1 MISRGDF
8 GMVGTERLLALL
20 AKFAIPAT
28 WFIPGHTIESY
39 PASATAVHEAG
50 HEIGHHGWTHR
61 PPASL
66 GREDEE
72 RELVRG
78 NEAIKALTGR
88 NARGYRSPSW
98 DLSEHSIAL
107 LLKHGFIYDS
117 SLMGHDYLPY
127 QARDGDVAE
136 LQAPMRFG
144 PDTALVEMPISWS
157 LDDYPVFEFSQHA
170 ERRAAGADER
180 RAGGRQLAGRLP
192 LHGRSLRVGRDHLH
206 LPPARDR
213 PRPPDGDAGGADRA
227 SCGTAARSSSPWSRR
242 WRSTGRGIRTA
253 AASAA
258 PRPSRQARFPDL
270 AGGFSRSLRG
280 ACRGEGGATT
290 CAIRGGGTHEG

>member
-1 MISRGDF
+1 MPQHFVCLTFDLDNTSVAISRGTTTPTMISRGDF

-20 AKFAIPAT
+20 AKFKIPAT
-28 WFIPGHTIESY
+28 WFIPGHTIVSY

-66 GREDEE
+66 SREDEE

-78 NEAIKALTGR
+78 NEAIQALTGR
-88 NARGYRSPSW
+88 QARGYRSPSW

-136 LQAPMRFG
+136 LQAPLRFG

-157 LDDYPVFEFSQHA
+157 LDDYPVFEFSQTRSGVLPGLMNA
-170 ERRAAGADER
+170 ELVGANWLADFRYMADHYGWGVITYTFHPHVIGRGHRMAMLEGLVEKLRDGGAIFVTMEQAVAEYRARYPE
-180 RAGGRQLAGRLP
+180 
-192 LHGRSLRVGRDHLH
+192 GRSE
-206 LPPARDR
+206 
-213 PRPPDGDAGGADRA
+213 
-227 SCGTAARSSSPWSRR
+227 
-242 WRSTGRGIRTA
+242 
-253 AASAA
+253 
-258 PRPSRQARFPDL
+258 
-270 AGGFSRSLRG
+270 RG
-280 ACRGEGGATT
+280 A
-290 CAIRGGGTHEG
+290 